1 MCASPGG
8 RACVWS
14 GSASGAQTS
23 GRRARKERCAR
34 AVGGGLGGSTATSMI
49 VWSLA
54 GERGGSASASASS
67 APRSTVG
74 RGGESSLGRPYC
86 WRTARTWDLYQLES
100 MHCAAGAAHVRPSRS
115 AGSNLTDAKE
125 RSRRRR
131 CSSVILRSSRS
142 SRSCSCS
149 SRLRVA
155 SLWRARGPR
164 SRTGADGYA
173 ICELLRMG
181 RGGSTLRPATRESI
195 GWRWKAM
202 LAEWKSRSEGLPAGR
217 LRRIEG
223 VSELARAQGGR
234 GLVPD
239 K

>member
-1 MCASPGG
+1 
-8 RACVWS
+8 ACVWS

-23 GRRARKERCAR
+23 GRRALRKEWCAR

-86 WRTARTWDLYQLES
+86 WRTARTWDL

-115 AGSNLTDAKE
+115 AGSNLTDAKD

-131 CSSVILRSSRS
+131 CSCGAPVSSRS

-217 LRRIEG
+217 LRRGEG